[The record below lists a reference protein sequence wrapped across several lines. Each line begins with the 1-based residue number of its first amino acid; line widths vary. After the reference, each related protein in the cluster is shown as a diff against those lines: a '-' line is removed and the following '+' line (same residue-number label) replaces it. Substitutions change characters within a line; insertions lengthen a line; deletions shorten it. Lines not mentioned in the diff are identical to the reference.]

1 MVVFAIV
8 AIDAAGLA
16 LIFPVLPGLLRSI
29 AATDDISTLFG
40 ALLAL
45 HTSMQFVFSPL
56 LGVLSDRY
64 GRKPLLLLALVG
76 SVADYAIMAFT
87 PNLWLLFVGRAV
99 AGMTGAA
106 TAATGAYIADIS
118 SDAER
123 ARRFALL
130 QACFGAGFVVGPVI
144 GGVLGDIGSRDPF
157 FFAAALGG
165 LNVLLTLVVLPESR
179 APEHTPIDWRTLNPL
194 RPLRWAL
201 TLRLLLPLL
210 IAFFLIAMVGQMYNT
225 VWVLFVQDRFSWTD
239 TDVGLSIAAFGGLVA
254 LVQAFG
260 VSPLVRAFGER
271 TSVLLGVACQATGLL
286 VLAFAHAGWI
296 AFAVIPLLALGGI
309 GLPAL
314 QSLQANVV
322 ERNLQGQL
330 QGVVASVSSLAAI
343 SGQLIFSWIYALS
356 HASWNGF
363 VWIVGVAIF
372 ALSTPL
378 LLAIPARR
386 PESL

>member
-76 SVADYAIMAFT
+76 SVADYAIMALT

-210 IAFFLIAMVGQMYNT
+210 IAYFLIAMVGQMYNT
-225 VWVLFVQDRFSWTD
+225 VWVLFVQDRFQWTD

-356 HASWNGF
+356 HASWNGL